1 MRKRLEITVFCYA
14 MAALAPQIGFA
25 QTARPSEAA
34 LRAHVEFLAD
44 DLLEGRGTGS
54 RGHALAAAYVAAQFK
69 QLGLEPLGDVD
80 SPADDI
86 DGDASEGNVRAHG
99 KSTARSY
106 LQTVRLLQATPVLP
120 GSSAKLVRERD
131 TIQFEYGRDYLP
143 AADYSAPNSTLT
155 APLVF
160 AGFGVTAPE
169 QKYDDLADID
179 LRDRIAVVL
188 SGAPAR
194 FPHDQRA
201 YYSWDGAKLANLIR
215 QGAIGVVVVDTPE
228 DAKRRPWE
236 QRVKMSWQPQMRWV
250 DADDN
255 PVDTH
260 PEIKQRF
267 RFSRE
272 AAEKLFAD
280 GERSLDEVF
289 ALAEAGE
296 PQSLALSGALTLTT
310 TTGLRRTDSSNVVAL
325 LPGSDPEL
333 KRQFVVISAHLDHLG
348 RGAAVNGDDIY
359 NGAHDN
365 AAGIAVLIEAARYIV
380 ANGAPKRSIV
390 FLAATGEEKGLL
402 GSDFFVNSDVVP
414 KRSIVANINI
424 DMPRSFGP
432 TRDIA
437 AIGAAHSSLGPMA
450 QDVASN
456 MGYLLT
462 PDDAPQ
468 EVRFIRSDHFSFVR
482 HGIPALHL
490 SSGYLRR
497 ARAPNVVALRDA
509 FLKERY
515 HQPSDDLTAPMYYP
529 GMADLALINARLAV
543 TAANQAHRP
552 RWNRRDFFASKF
564 VQRP

>member
-1 MRKRLEITVFCYA
+1 MTPVA
-14 MAALAPQIGFA
+14 HA
-25 QTARPSEAA
+25 QTATEAA

-69 QLGLEPLGDVD
+69 QLGLTPFGDREAPPE
-80 SPADDI
+80 SENE
-86 DGDASEGNVRAHG
+86 SEGAPRDSA
-99 KSTARSY
+99 KSGARTY

-120 GSSAKLVRERD
+120 GSSAKLARD
-131 TIQFEYGRDYLP
+131 GDDIQFEYSADYLP

-155 APLVF
+155 APLAF

-169 QKYDDLADID
+169 QNYDDLADID
-179 LRDRIAVVL
+179 LRGRIAVVL
-188 SGAPAR
+188 SGAPKR

-201 YYSWDGAKLANLIR
+201 YYSWDGEKLPNLIR
-215 QGAIGVVVVDTPE
+215 RGAVGVIVVDTPE

-250 DADDN
+250 DADDK
-255 PVDTH
+255 PVDTYG
-260 PEIKQRF
+260 EIKLRF
-267 RFSRE
+267 RFSHD
-272 AAEKLFAD
+272 AAAKLFTD
-280 GERSLDEVF
+280 SGRTLDQVF
-289 ALAEAGE
+289 AAAEAGE
-296 PQSLALSGALTLTT
+296 PQAFALNGTMTLAT

-325 LPGSDPEL
+325 LPGSDPVL
-333 KRQFVVISAHLDHLG
+333 KREYVVISAHLDHLG

-365 AAGIAVLIEAARYIV
+365 AAGIAVLIEAARQI
-380 ANGAPKRSIV
+380 AASGAPKRSIV
-390 FLAATGEEKGLL
+390 FLAATGEEKGLV
-402 GSDFFVNSDVVP
+402 GSDFFVNNAPIP
-414 KRSIVANINI
+414 KRNIVANINI

-432 TRDIA
+432 TRDVA

-450 QDVASN
+450 QRIAAEA
-456 MGYLLT
+456 GYLLT

-482 HGIPALHL
+482 RGIPAIHL
-490 SSGYLRR
+490 SMGYLRR
-497 ARAPNVVALRDA
+497 APGPNVVALREA
-509 FLKERY
+509 FSRDHY
-515 HQPSDDLTAPMYYP
+515 HQPSDDLAVPMHYA
-529 GMADLALINARLAV
+529 GMADLAAINARLAME
-543 TAANQAHRP
+543 AANQPDRP